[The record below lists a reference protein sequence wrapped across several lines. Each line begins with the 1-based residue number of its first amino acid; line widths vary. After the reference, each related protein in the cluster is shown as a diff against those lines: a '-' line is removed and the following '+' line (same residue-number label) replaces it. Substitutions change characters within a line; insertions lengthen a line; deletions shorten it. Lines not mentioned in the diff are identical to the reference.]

1 MAPKK
6 RRARLKMPRGN
17 ALHSEISRGVT
28 GKLKHLGR
36 EILEDRRRVHRSR
49 CADPPLPVDSCLQV
63 AVDSTD
69 RELQHRRSD
78 APQASIRS
86 RWGDSIPAVRPWRSA
101 TWASLV
107 PSYRPP
113 APQRHF
119 PMKEGARRETNV
131 PRGTAASLG
140 TCICICVDRLRT
152 INRAG
157 AGCNNTAAV
166 AGSESVGVGNCSP
179 DPCRPCRQPAP
190 CRRSCRRSFRRAAP
204 CRRAAPYPRASSF

>member
-1 MAPKK
+1 
-6 RRARLKMPRGN
+6 MPRGN

-86 RWGDSIPAVRPWRSA
+86 RWGDLIPAVRPWRSA

-119 PMKEGARRETNV
+119 PMKEGARRETHV
-131 PRGTAASLG
+131 PRGSSCQPGYMHMHMRRPAA
-140 TCICICVDRLRT
+140 D
-152 INRAG
+152 
-157 AGCNNTAAV
+157 
-166 AGSESVGVGNCSP
+166 
-179 DPCRPCRQPAP
+179 DQ
-190 CRRSCRRSFRRAAP
+190 
-204 CRRAAPYPRASSF
+204 

>member
-6 RRARLKMPRGN
+6 RGACLKMPRGN

-86 RWGDSIPAVRPWRSA
+86 RWGDLIPAVRPWRSA

-119 PMKEGARRETNV
+119 PMKGGQGAKRMSHLELMPAWV
-131 PRGTAASLG
+131 HAYAYASTGCGRSIGQAQGATGLRLP
-140 TCICICVDRLRT
+140 DRK
-152 INRAG
+152 AWG
-157 AGCNNTAAV
+157 A
-166 AGSESVGVGNCSP
+166 GNCSP
-179 DPCRPCRQPAP
+179 DLCRPCHQPAP
-190 CRRSCRRSFRRAAP
+190 CHRSCRRSFRRAAP